1 MKKYEFKVSTGITS
15 IMMIFVVL
23 CLTAFG
29 VLSYTSANA
38 DIKLSMKNAD
48 SKLEY
53 YQAEGR
59 LNEKICHIDGII
71 VSIRQKAPE
80 GEGYYEEIKK
90 NIREAYGDNVYNQA
104 NNTVTL
110 KESID
115 DSRYLC
121 AVIKINDENAA
132 KRYEVESCMVE
143 TE

>member
-53 YQAEGR
+53 YQAECR

-71 VSIRQKAPE
+71 VSKRQKSQE
-80 GEGYYEEIKK
+80 G
-90 NIREAYGDNVYNQA
+90 
-104 NNTVTL
+104 
-110 KESID
+110 
-115 DSRYLC
+115 
-121 AVIKINDENAA
+121 
-132 KRYEVESCMVE
+132 
-143 TE
+143 

>member
-29 VLSYTSANA
+29 VLSYTSA
-38 DIKLSMKNAD
+38 NAD

-90 NIREAYGDNVYNQA
+90 NIREAYGDNVYNQG